1 MKSVTLEEARADL
14 TSLVREAA
22 AGEVIIIRDGD
33 AEVAKIVAPD
43 SPRPVKGPGSL
54 RGLIRMREDFD
65 DPLPEMEPYT
75 DMTAPP

>member
-1 MKSVTLEEARADL
+1 MKSVSLEEARAEL
-14 TSLVREAA
+14 PKLVREAA
-22 AGEVIIIRDGD
+22 AGEVIVICEGG

-43 SPRPVKGPGSL
+43 PPRPVKGPGSL
-54 RGLIRMREDFD
+54 RGLIRMRDDFD